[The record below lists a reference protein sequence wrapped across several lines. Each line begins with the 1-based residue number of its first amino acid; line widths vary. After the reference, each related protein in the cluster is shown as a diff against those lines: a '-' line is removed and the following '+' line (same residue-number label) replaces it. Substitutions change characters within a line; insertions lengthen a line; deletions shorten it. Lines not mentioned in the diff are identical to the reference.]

1 MDENKE
7 LLEYIYQNIDMGIK
21 ALNNLINTINGKD
34 NKIKKIIEGEIKG
47 YENYLKECKKIMKK
61 YKIEPK
67 SKGIMADIGNFL
79 GTKME
84 MMKDN
89 SDARIADMLT
99 KGFTMGVVDI
109 TKRIDNY
116 KGDADKDI
124 LGLAKKLLKFSQE
137 NINFLKPYL

>member
-1 MDENKE
+1 
-7 LLEYIYQNIDMGIK
+7 
-21 ALNNLINTINGKD
+21 
-34 NKIKKIIEGEIKG
+34 
-47 YENYLKECKKIMKK
+47 
-61 YKIEPK
+61 
-67 SKGIMADIGNFL
+67 MADIGNFL

-124 LGLAKKLLKFSQE
+124 LNLAKKLLKFSQE
-137 NINFLKPYL
+137 NIDFLKPYL

>member
-124 LGLAKKLLKFSQE
+124 LNLAKKLLKFSQE
-137 NINFLKPYL
+137 NIDFLKPYL

>member
-21 ALNNLINTINGKD
+21 ALNNLINTINDKD

-67 SKGIMADIGNFL
+67 SKGIIADIGNFL

-124 LGLAKKLLKFSQE
+124 LGLAKKLLKFSEE
-137 NINFLKPYL
+137 NIDFLKPYL

>member
-21 ALNNLINTINGKD
+21 ALNNLINAINDKD

-67 SKGIMADIGNFL
+67 SKGIMADIGNYL

-124 LGLAKKLLKFSQE
+124 LNLAKKLLKFSEE
-137 NINFLKPYL
+137 NIDFLKPYL

>member
-21 ALNNLINTINGKD
+21 ALNNLINAINDKD

-67 SKGIMADIGNFL
+67 SKGIIADIGNYL

-124 LGLAKKLLKFSQE
+124 LNLAKKLLKFSEE
-137 NINFLKPYL
+137 NIDFLKPYL

>member
-67 SKGIMADIGNFL
+67 SKGIMTDIGNFL

-137 NINFLKPYL
+137 NIDFLKPYL

>member
-67 SKGIMADIGNFL
+67 SKGIMADIGNWM

-124 LGLAKKLLKFSQE
+124 LKLAKKLLKFSEE
-137 NINFLKPYL
+137 NIDFLKPYL

>member
-67 SKGIMADIGNFL
+67 SKGIMADIGNWM

-84 MMKDN
+84 MIKDN

-124 LGLAKKLLKFSQE
+124 LGLAKKLFKFSE
-137 NINFLKPYL
+137 DNINFLKPYL

>member
-21 ALNNLINTINGKD
+21 ALNNLINTINDKD

-67 SKGIMADIGNFL
+67 SKGIMADIGNYL

-124 LGLAKKLLKFSQE
+124 LNLAKKLLKFSEE
-137 NINFLKPYL
+137 NIDFLKPYL

>member
-1 MDENKE
+1 MDENTE

-67 SKGIMADIGNFL
+67 TKGIMADIGNWM

-116 KGDADKDI
+116 KDDADKDI
-124 LGLAKKLLKFSQE
+124 LNLAKKLLKFSEE
-137 NINFLKPYL
+137 NIDFLKPYL